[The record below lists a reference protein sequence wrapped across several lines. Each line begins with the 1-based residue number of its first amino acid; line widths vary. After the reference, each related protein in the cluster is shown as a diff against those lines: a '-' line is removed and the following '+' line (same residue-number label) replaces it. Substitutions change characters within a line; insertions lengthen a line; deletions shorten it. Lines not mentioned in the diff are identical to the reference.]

1 MAPAPRL
8 SLNEDFATHM
18 SCPICGEPRLMVHHT
33 SSLPD
38 YVSCH
43 NCASAF
49 VVEEG
54 GERVLFGKINDHY
67 PRTQQFALKQWVMLE
82 AVQRRASDERLEDE
96 DTTAP
101 PEVGQAP
108 APAIP
113 EAAPVPPPS
122 ADNLLRSAAVPI
134 PTEPDLAWPPEKS
147 ISLEPEPESEPSL
160 ADRLGPSAPMPAS
173 VEPDRP
179 EPMQAPPSPLPATPS
194 PPEPPSGVDLG
205 RILNIEDQAEEE
217 APLVDTPVFPQGM
230 KPRQPMAD
238 LVKPPSP
245 AAPAEAQAEPG
256 PAVQAPAMPVPE
268 PPVLELRENDPPPG
282 IRHRVVIRGEKVL
295 FPKKACA
302 HCQATPVR
310 GRLTIIGDLPQG
322 QKIGQRKKATFNLP
336 LCAECHDRAQ
346 NVTAEEKAERLQA
359 NLLAML
365 VAMVLLV
372 AALAWG
378 VDLQENPLPG
388 VIILTILA
396 IIGYSVPAFI
406 LLGRIRPSP
415 PTPNAAYI
423 RSTLLIPDDA
433 QGLESAFEFRN
444 KDYAQQF
451 FEANEFVTLGKPVQV
466 KDRAFSRMRPPET
479 PAS

>member
-1 MAPAPRL
+1 
-8 SLNEDFATHM
+8 
-18 SCPICGEPRLMVHHT
+18 
-33 SSLPD
+33 
-38 YVSCH
+38 
-43 NCASAF
+43 
-49 VVEEG
+49 
-54 GERVLFGKINDHY
+54 
-67 PRTQQFALKQWVMLE
+67 
-82 AVQRRASDERLEDE
+82 
-96 DTTAP
+96 
-101 PEVGQAP
+101 
-108 APAIP
+108 
-113 EAAPVPPPS
+113 
-122 ADNLLRSAAVPI
+122 
-134 PTEPDLAWPPEKS
+134 
-147 ISLEPEPESEPSL
+147 
-160 ADRLGPSAPMPAS
+160 
-173 VEPDRP
+173 
-179 EPMQAPPSPLPATPS
+179 
-194 PPEPPSGVDLG
+194 
-205 RILNIEDQAEEE
+205 
-217 APLVDTPVFPQGM
+217 
-230 KPRQPMAD
+230 
-238 LVKPPSP
+238 
-245 AAPAEAQAEPG
+245 
-256 PAVQAPAMPVPE
+256 MPVPE